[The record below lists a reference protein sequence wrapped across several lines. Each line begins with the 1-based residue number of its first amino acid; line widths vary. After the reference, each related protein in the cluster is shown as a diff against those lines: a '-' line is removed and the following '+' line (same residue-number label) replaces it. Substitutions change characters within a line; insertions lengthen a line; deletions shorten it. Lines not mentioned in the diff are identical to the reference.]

1 MRGHDEDERYKILS
15 LIYCSIYLLV
25 CRSSNRGN
33 FMELLL
39 WSAGSDSIVR
49 ALLEDATGNASYTS
63 PEVQNE
69 LIQIMAD
76 QIRHKSA
83 EQV

>member
-1 MRGHDEDERYKILS
+1 MLA
-15 LIYCSIYLLV
+15 
-25 CRSSNRGN
+25 CRSSNQGN
-33 FMELLL
+33 FLELLR
-39 WSAGSDSIVR
+39 WSASTDPLIQ

-76 QIRHKSA
+76 QVRHKIA
-83 EQV
+83 EQVGVLV